1 MIRLPVARSNAHA
14 RRRVHQAASMYWK
27 EVQMTQRIWPAVAAA
42 AAVLVFGAGATVG
55 SGQGGHESHGGSML
69 QQQGGKA
76 KGKSKE
82 ERALFAV
89 LLGRNELAGDP
100 LRRGAGD
107 PDGRG
112 SSNVTIDGTSV
123 CFGIAVTNISQPV
136 AAHIHRGRRNENGP
150 VVVTLVHPATG
161 DPGASSG
168 CTETTAALASEI
180 QRHPRRFYV
189 NVHTADFPGGAV
201 RGQLFAKRR

>member
-1 MIRLPVARSNAHA
+1 MRRTMWPV
-14 RRRVHQAASMYWK
+14 
-27 EVQMTQRIWPAVAAA
+27 
-42 AAVLVFGAGATVG
+42 AAVLTVLAVGMGATLA
-55 SGQGGHESHGGSML
+55 SGEGDEGHGRAK
-69 QQQGGKA
+69 QQSEAAEG
-76 KGKSKE
+76 KGKK

-100 LRRGAGD
+100 LRKGAGD

-123 CFGIAVTNISQPV
+123 CFGISVTNISAPT
-136 AAHIHRGRRNENGP
+136 AAHIHAGKRSENGP

-168 CTETTAALASEI
+168 CVQTSADLAAAI
-180 QRHPRRFYV
+180 QRHPRRYYV
-189 NVHTADFPGGAV
+189 NVHTSDFPGGAI
-201 RGQLFAKRR
+201 RGQLFGKRR

>member
-1 MIRLPVARSNAHA
+1 MRTPMWSVA
-14 RRRVHQAASMYWK
+14 
-27 EVQMTQRIWPAVAAA
+27 AVATAA
-42 AAVLVFGAGATVG
+42 ALSLGAALA
-55 SGQGGHESHGGSML
+55 SGQGGDEGYGHSKPQSEG
-69 QQQGGKA
+69 QEGK
-76 KGKSKE
+76 KGKK

-123 CFGIAVTNISQPV
+123 CFGIAVTNIATPI
-136 AAHIHRGRRNENGP
+136 AAHIHRGKRNENGP

-168 CTETTAALASEI
+168 CTQASADLAAAI
-180 QRHPRRFYV
+180 QRHPRRYYV

>member
-1 MIRLPVARSNAHA
+1 MRRTVWSVAT
-14 RRRVHQAASMYWK
+14 V
-27 EVQMTQRIWPAVAAA
+27 VTVLAV
-42 AAVLVFGAGATVG
+42 GAGATLA
-55 SGQGGHESHGGSML
+55 SGQGDDGGYGNSK
-69 QQQGGKA
+69 QQSQGA
-76 KGKSKE
+76 KGKK

-100 LRRGAGD
+100 LRKGAGD

-123 CFGIAVTNISQPV
+123 CFGISVTNISAPV

-150 VVVTLVHPATG
+150 IVVTLVHPATG

-168 CTETTAALASEI
+168 CTQATADLAAAI
-180 QRHPRRFYV
+180 QRHPRRYYV
-189 NVHTADFPGGAV
+189 NVHTSDFPGGAI
-201 RGQLFAKRR
+201 RGQLFGKRR